1 MVLLIS
7 SLEEEGQRR
16 CPGSRWEPECHLQE
30 GTVGCTLVVQVV
42 PWSRLSTGDVRG
54 AHVLPLLLHWACG
67 LEPPEAQFWHH
78 FVLKHCWFWGNVLLA
93 DCDR

>member
-16 CPGSRWEPECHLQE
+16 CPGSRRAPECHLQE